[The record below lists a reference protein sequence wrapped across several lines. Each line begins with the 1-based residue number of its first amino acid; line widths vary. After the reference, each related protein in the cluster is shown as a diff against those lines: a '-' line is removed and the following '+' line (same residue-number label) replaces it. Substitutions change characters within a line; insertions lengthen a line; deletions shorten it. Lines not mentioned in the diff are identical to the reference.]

1 VAWRPDRGKSVR
13 AVDRVCVS
21 GQQLAAEQRR
31 TVHLAPRWKHDDMT
45 PEQHA
50 TRAEE
55 LAAEAEQLYGD
66 LRLDVETAG
75 NVDPTIWGFL
85 DTTIR
90 LGQLHAA
97 LARQYSAAASAEIS
111 GTGGAEGQ
119 HKPR

>member
-1 VAWRPDRGKSVR
+1 VR
-13 AVDRVCVS
+13 AIGRVCVS
-21 GQQLAAEQRR
+21 DYQLAAEQRR
-31 TVHLAPRWKHDDMT
+31 TVRIAPGWKHDDMT

-75 NVDPTIWGFL
+75 NVDQTIWRFL

-90 LGQLHAA
+90 LGELHAA
-97 LARQYSAAASAEIS
+97 LARQYSPAASAEIS
-111 GTGGAEGQ
+111 GIGGGAGQ
-119 HKPR
+119 HEPR